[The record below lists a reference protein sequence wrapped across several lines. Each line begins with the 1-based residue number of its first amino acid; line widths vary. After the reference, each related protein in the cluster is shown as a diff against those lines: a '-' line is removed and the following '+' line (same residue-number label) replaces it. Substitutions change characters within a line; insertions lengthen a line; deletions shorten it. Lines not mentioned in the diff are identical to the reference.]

1 MTPELQVLA
10 YAGLLQGVQYVL
22 MSVSANLD
30 LGPGKTM
37 SARDVHRLGRP
48 LAEMLGVRA
57 GRLYRAFT
65 NHLEGLILFTLAV
78 VVVTLADRAR
88 LFRRLRLDLSRRAH
102 PLCPGL
108 FLRPRPVA
116 LDHLVRRFPGDDGD
130 ARLGPCLLISLERTA
145 PHAQL

>member
-48 LAEMLGVRA
+48 LAELLGVRA

-65 NHLEGLILFTLAV
+65 NHFEGLILFTLAV
-78 VVVTLADRAR
+78 VVVTLSDRATGFSAGAAGDFSGLSSATKDAQQASR
-88 LFRRLRLDLSRRAH
+88 ASRRAERMAFSGRTSGARRRRLRGRCGIR
-102 PLCPGL
+102 
-108 FLRPRPVA
+108 
-116 LDHLVRRFPGDDGD
+116 
-130 ARLGPCLLISLERTA
+130 
-145 PHAQL
+145 